1 MPAGCGREQITM
13 ARTLAALPA
22 GSRITDYI
30 SLGVVAKF
38 FPVEKI
44 HEVLE
49 QTRRASVRERD
60 LPAHVVVYYVIA
72 LALYMRSSYREVL
85 RCLLEGVQWLLD
97 PSVAVKVAGKSGI
110 SQARSRLGSEPLR
123 KLYEA
128 IVEPI
133 ATKRTKGAW
142 YRQWRLISLDGSTLD
157 TADTV
162 ENEKAF
168 GRPGASR
175 GSSAFPKIRFVA
187 LLENGTHV
195 LWAARMSKYRTAE
208 TTLAQQVL
216 PALRPGMLCLA
227 DRFFPGYKLWRM
239 AARTRADLLWRIRQN
254 ARLDIDRRLPDG
266 SYLSRIYLS
275 TSDRRNQ
282 RKGIVVRVIDYRL
295 KDVKDAEAIYRLI
308 TTILDPTLAP
318 AQELAALYHERWEV
332 GVSSQGHIVQSVQD
346 RPRPKDSGL
355 VAGEASWRASKTT
368 EPSDNILGKEC
379 AQRTRLQRTVNA
391 DVASLHE
398 SPVAETV
405 YNVRKQQGLAETSPT
420 RRLSPAGYQRRHGV
434 KEDVETGETLGA
446 WRRKLVEEMTA
457 ITVSGKCSH
466 RHQGGGSGR
475 STVDGRAA
483 KRARREGPGPVSTP
497 LTKVRQG

>member
-1 MPAGCGREQITM
+1 M

-332 GVSSQGHIVQSVQD
+332 ETALDELKTHLRGAQIVL
-346 RPRPKDSGL
+346 R
-355 VAGEASWRASKTT
+355 SKTP
-368 EPSDNILGKEC
+368 ELVQQEFWGLLMAHYAIRGLMHEAALKANEDPDRLSFLHSVRVVQRRMARYVAIPPSAE
-379 AQRTRLQRTVNA
+379 
-391 DVASLHE
+391 E
-398 SPVAETV
+398 SPA
-405 YNVRKQQGLAETSPT
+405 
-420 RRLSPAGYQRRHGV
+420 
-434 KEDVETGETLGA
+434 
-446 WRRKLVEEMTA
+446 
-457 ITVSGKCSH
+457 
-466 RHQGGGSGR
+466 
-475 STVDGRAA
+475 
-483 KRARREGPGPVSTP
+483 
-497 LTKVRQG
+497 